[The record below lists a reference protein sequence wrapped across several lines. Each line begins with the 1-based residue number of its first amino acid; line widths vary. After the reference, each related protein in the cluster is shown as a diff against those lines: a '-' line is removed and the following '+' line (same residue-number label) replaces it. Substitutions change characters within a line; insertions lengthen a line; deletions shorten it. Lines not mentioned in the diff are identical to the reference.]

1 MQTRHFT
8 SIVAFLLVF
17 AATFVAQKAPK
28 DKDKAPPPAPDSV
41 NAAAEDISG
50 MYTFLKEGEFLQIN
64 LEQNGVSGYISRE
77 GDQESDRG
85 QFLDQFFSKASV
97 RGHDVSFLTKPVHG
111 VWFEFKGRFNRGAGK
126 TRADDAYYILRGTLT
141 EFRSDA
147 ASKTTSHSREV
158 EFKSL
163 AEPDES

>member
-1 MQTRHFT
+1 
-8 SIVAFLLVF
+8 
-17 AATFVAQKAPK
+17 
-28 DKDKAPPPAPDSV
+28 
-41 NAAAEDISG
+41 
-50 MYTFLKEGEFLQIN
+50 
-64 LEQNGVSGYISRE
+64 
-77 GDQESDRG
+77 
-85 QFLDQFFSKASV
+85 
-97 RGHDVSFLTKPVHG
+97 VSFLTKPVHG